1 MFEQYCLETSQNQT
15 IRFSDYKKF
24 YPSILMAKIRQSIQ
38 RNHLIDVIY
47 VQQYFQ
53 QNFTIMKI
61 VLLFVHHILKYV
73 KFLLVITIVG
83 QYRILTFILPEE
95 NFGGHYVNGT
105 FTGILKL
112 ISEKVADFIPHFFA
126 LHSNRDQILDN
137 TVLSHSAYEVSI
149 VSHPSY
155 IPNTNPLQ
163 VFHTFTWEIWL
174 LLFIGFICYTIL
186 LMVADLIIIDQHLST
201 NSLFDFNFILFR
213 TLIGQSLS
221 KFTFI
226 SEQRKSI
233 HLLRNSLLIW
243 ILATLLLRQL
253 FSNDVVAS
261 LLSKREQ
268 IIDHFVQLVENVRRN
283 KDYRIMVES
292 KSSTEKFFLSKFPQL
307 KYRSIELDHNDIT
320 DPGTIVKLMKGKH
333 VLIVDRWRAYMLK
346 IMYKKFDLHVSK
358 ENFGLT
364 FGSIAIRKN
373 LHYSSRIMLTKMFR
387 QIFQNGII
395 NKLSRDFHKY
405 QLNRKLIQKKIN
417 KTIEHEDDDG
427 ARQLAAMNKEL
438 ADAHME
444 DDQEYLNHRIMSL
457 IYIHILGLTFSLIVF
472 IAELIYSFVLE
483 KIFLQR

>member
-24 YPSILMAKIRQSIQ
+24 FPSIIDGENQTINSTESSHRCHLRSAIFSTEFYNYENRSFVCSPFIEICKI
-38 RNHLIDVIY
+38 LIGHY
-47 VQQYFQ
+47 
-53 QNFTIMKI
+53 NCS
-61 VLLFVHHILKYV
+61 
-73 KFLLVITIVG
+73 
-83 QYRILTFILPEE
+83 LTFILSEE

-137 TVLSHSAYEVSI
+137 TVLSNSAYEVSI

-155 IPNTNPLQ
+155 IANTNPLQ
-163 VFHTFTWEIWL
+163 VFHTFTWKMWL

-186 LMVADLIIIDQHLST
+186 LMVADLIIIGQNLST
-201 NSLFDFNFILFR
+201 NRLFDFNFILFR

-226 SEQRKSI
+226 SKQRKAI

-261 LLSKREQ
+261 LLAKREQ
-268 IIDHFVQLVENVRRN
+268 IIDNFVQLIVNVQRN
-283 KDYRIMVES
+283 KDYRIIVES
-292 KSSTEKFFLSKFPQL
+292 KSSSEKFFLSKFLQL
-307 KYRSIELDHNDIT
+307 KHRSIEISHDDIAE
-320 DPGTIVKLMKGKH
+320 PGTIVKLMKGKH
-333 VLIVDRWRAYMLK
+333 VLIVDHWRGYLLK
-346 IMYKKFDLHVSK
+346 EIYRKFDLHVSK

-364 FGSIAIRKN
+364 FGGLAIRKN
-373 LHYSSRIMLTKMFR
+373 LHYSSRIMLTKRFQ
-387 QIFQNGII
+387 QIYQIGII
-395 NKLSRDFHKY
+395 NKLNDNFYKY
-405 QLNRKLIQKKIN
+405 LLNRKLIQKKIN

-427 ARQLAAMNKEL
+427 AKQLAAMNKEL
-438 ADAHME
+438 ADAHIE

-457 IYIHILGLTFSLIVF
+457 IYIHILRS
-472 IAELIYSFVLE
+472 EE
-483 KIFLQR
+483 RR

>member
-24 YPSILMAKIRQSIQ
+24 YPSVVDGEIQTINSTESSYRCHLHSAIFSTEFYNYENRSFVCSPFIEICKILIGHYNCS
-38 RNHLIDVIY
+38 
-47 VQQYFQ
+47 
-53 QNFTIMKI
+53 
-61 VLLFVHHILKYV
+61 
-73 KFLLVITIVG
+73 
-83 QYRILTFILPEE
+83 LTFILPEE

-137 TVLSHSAYEVSI
+137 TILSHSAYEVSI
-149 VSHPSY
+149 VSHQSY

-163 VFHTFTWEIWL
+163 VFQTFTWEIWL

-186 LMVADLIIIDQHLST
+186 LLVADLIIIDQHLST

-213 TLIGQSLS
+213 TLIGQ
-221 KFTFI
+221 I
-226 SEQRKSI
+226 
-233 HLLRNSLLIW
+233 
-243 ILATLLLRQL
+243 
-253 FSNDVVAS
+253 
-261 LLSKREQ
+261 
-268 IIDHFVQLVENVRRN
+268 ENVRRN

-417 KTIEHEDDDG
+417 KTIEHEDDG
-427 ARQLAAMNKEL
+427 ARQLAAINKEL
-438 ADAHME
+438 ADDHME

-483 KIFLQR
+483 KILYKDR